1 MRFKVDENVPG
12 VVVSALRA
20 DGHEVASV
28 HDQDLDGVDDRALA
42 LVCLSESRVLL
53 THDLGIA
60 DVRRFPPASHAG
72 LVVLKPARQGPRHSA
87 RVLELIR
94 ERLRTAELRGQ
105 LWIVGESGLRIRGDS
120 PP

>member
-1 MRFKVDENVPG
+1 MRFKTDENVPSI
-12 VVVSALRA
+12 VVSRLRS

-28 HDQDLDGVDDRALA
+28 QDEGLDGIDDATLA
-42 LVCLSESRVLL
+42 IVCLAESRVLL

-72 LVVLKPARQGPRHSA
+72 LVVLKPARQGPVHSA
-87 RVLELIR
+87 RILELIR
-94 ERLRTAELRGQ
+94 ERLRTADLRGQ
-105 LWIVGESGLRIRGDS
+105 LWIVGESGLRIRER